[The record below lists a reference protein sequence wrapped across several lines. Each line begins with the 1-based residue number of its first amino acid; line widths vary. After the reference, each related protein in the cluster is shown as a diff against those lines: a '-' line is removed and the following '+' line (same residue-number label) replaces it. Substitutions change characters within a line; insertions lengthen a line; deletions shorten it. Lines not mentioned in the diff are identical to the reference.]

1 MPTPRVVVLGGGLS
15 GMAAA
20 YTLARAGWDRV
31 TIVERGPE
39 LGGLAGSFETAGH
52 FYPLAYHH
60 ILHRDQGLL
69 FFLERIGALAD
80 VRWRKISMLF
90 QLDGRMFDLAHPVD
104 FLRFPMSL
112 VDKLRFVRLMLRCF
126 GKSDWSEWNER
137 SAADLVDTWGGPGV
151 RRAIFDPLTRL
162 KFNLPCDEVSG
173 AWLGARLHFRE
184 GSAPLGYIPG
194 TNWTK
199 VLCDGVTRLLDDAA
213 VQVRLATSALSLVT
227 EDDRVTR
234 VDLDSGESLE
244 ADLVVSTVPTEVY
257 QQLLARPRP
266 DLDHVRY
273 TAVVS
278 AIFATKQRVT
288 PTFYW
293 MNLASR
299 DCTACG
305 IFMLNAL
312 NPTIGAPG
320 DTCLNIMTHVPS
332 RHDAFFHQSD
342 DEILAGYRADFR
354 RVFDFEL
361 EPFWTQVNRLGMYAP
376 VFRQGYE
383 NPPLRDAVF
392 RNVYCAGNY
401 RTFPSIASTGTGL
414 ASGVEAGAAMLADHG
429 GTTDLPAEIQR
440 YRLASMPRG

>member
-20 YTLARAGWDRV
+20 YTLAQAGWDRV
-31 TIVERGPE
+31 TVVERGPE
-39 LGGLAGSFETAGH
+39 LGGLAGTFETGGH

-60 ILHRDQGLL
+60 ILHRDRGLL
-69 FFLERIGALAD
+69 YFLDAIGALPD
-80 VRWRKISMLF
+80 VRWRKVAMLF
-90 QLDGRMFDLAHPVD
+90 QLRGRMYDLAHPVD

-126 GKSDWSEWNER
+126 AKSDWSDWNHR
-137 SAADLVDTWGGPGV
+137 SAAELVDEWGGPGV

-162 KFNLPCDEVSG
+162 KFNRPCNEVSG

-199 VLCDGVTRLLDDAA
+199 VLCDGVANLLASA
-213 VQVRLATSALSLVT
+213 SVQVRVSTTVRGLVA
-227 EDDRVTR
+227 EDNRVTR
-234 VDLDSGESLE
+234 VALDTGERLV

-257 QQLLARPRP
+257 QQLLSGPRP

-288 PTFYW
+288 PKFYW

-299 DCTACG
+299 DCTASG
-305 IFMLNAL
+305 IFMLNTL

-320 DTCLNIMTHVPS
+320 DTCLNLMTHVPN
-332 RHDAFFHQSD
+332 RNDAFFQQSD
-342 DEILAGYRADFR
+342 EEILAGYRADFL
-354 RVFDFEL
+354 RVFGFEL
-361 EPFWTQVNRLGMYAP
+361 EPFWTQVNRLAMYAP
-376 VFRQGYE
+376 VFHRGYE

-392 RNVYCAGNY
+392 RNVYGAGNY
-401 RTFPSIASTGTGL
+401 RTFPSVASTGTAL
-414 ASGVEAGAAMLADHG
+414 SSGVETAAAVLADHS
-429 GTTDLPAEIQR
+429 GTTDLPAEIDR